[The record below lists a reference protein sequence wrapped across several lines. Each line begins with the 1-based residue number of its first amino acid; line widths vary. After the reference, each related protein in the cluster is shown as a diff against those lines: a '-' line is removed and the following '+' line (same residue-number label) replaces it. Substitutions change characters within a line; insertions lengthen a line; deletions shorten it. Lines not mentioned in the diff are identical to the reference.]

1 VGPGHNTQDTV
12 DPSFSLL
19 ADKCPK
25 RAENKSSE
33 GSTTKEADQTPV
45 DLD

>member
-1 VGPGHNTQDTV
+1 VGPAHTQNTV
-12 DPSFSLL
+12 DPSFSVL
-19 ADKCPK
+19 ADKCSK

-33 GSTTKEADQTPV
+33 VATTKEAAQTPV